1 MSKGSKMQQ
10 DLLARVQAIGAPM
23 AEALRD
29 GRNDDDGDEPS
40 APIDREIVAT
50 SMRRLLALCV
60 DIEEGLYKAELGEA

>member
-1 MSKGSKMQQ
+1 MSEGGKMQQ
-10 DLLARVQAIGAPM
+10 DLLSRVQAIGAPM